1 MDCGRMRRVAND
13 WGKVLARVAIL
24 GISTQILLGIFWM
37 LMNFTAYQEF
47 GENRFLQR
55 VQESLICDEYTGILY
70 PLIMRM
76 FSGMSAVLPVPAHCL
91 LYGLQILVATGA
103 AYYFLM
109 GFSVVRKK
117 AWFVKLWLTLALLTF
132 PAAAQ
137 CHLAVLPISLVSS
150 LFLASA
156 GVLLR
161 AWQGEEEQGVKTQ
174 EETAKRFCWNRPA
187 MRLVWFGL
195 LWLLETLLMPEYY
208 LFGAVLVLLYVGR
221 TFSKSF
227 YVVVIAAV
235 FLSVIPVLSSLTIQE
250 GAYGRMRNT
259 LEAAALRRFA
269 WEHLADDYPDWPRE
283 LQEALSQEDIAKM
296 SAHPAQI
303 PWVLGHAVDAPLGK
317 EKAREIYGSLAKT
330 VGKHRWQENAKE
342 ILGDTIAYTFAPAA
356 QLFFLTG
363 KGQDTYTGMNYEI
376 MRAKTPRLTSVFVKY
391 GGGCLVGSLLL
402 GAVLA
407 VFAFFEK
414 DQRSKKIW
422 LRESLCFFVPFF
434 MMILYY
440 VFRAGG
446 SMDEKNILP
455 VTAAW
460 TTCCLLVI
468 CKTLDEKKQKEERG
482 E

>member
-1 MDCGRMRRVAND
+1 MEQGGMRKAVND
-13 WGKVLARVAIL
+13 WGKLLARVAIL

-47 GENRFLQR
+47 GESRFLQK

-70 PLIMRM
+70 PLLMRM
-76 FSGMSAVLPVPAHCL
+76 FSGMGAVLPVPAHCL
-91 LYGLQILVATGA
+91 LYGLQILVAAGA
-103 AYYFLM
+103 AYYFLL

-117 AWFVKLWLTLALLTF
+117 AWLEKLWLTLALLTF
-132 PAAAQ
+132 PTAAQ
-137 CHLAVLPISLVSS
+137 CHLAVLPISLASS

-161 AWQGEEEQGVKTQ
+161 AWQGEEEGAKTQ
-174 EETAKRFCWNRPA
+174 EGTERRFCWNRPA
-187 MRLVWFGL
+187 ARLAWFGL

-221 TFSKSF
+221 MFSKSF

-235 FLSVIPVLSSLTIQE
+235 FLSVIPLISSLTVQE

-283 LQEALSQEDIAKM
+283 LQEALSQEDITKM

-303 PWVLGHAVDAPLGK
+303 PWVLGNVVDAPLGK
-317 EKAREIYGSLAKT
+317 EKAREIYGRLAKT
-330 VGKHRWQENAKE
+330 VGKHRWQENTKE
-342 ILGDTIAYTFAPAA
+342 ILGDTIAYTLAPAA
-356 QLFFLTG
+356 QLFFLAG

-391 GGGCLVGSLLL
+391 GDGCLVGSLFL

-407 VFAFFEK
+407 FFAFFEE

-422 LRESLCFFVPFF
+422 LRKGLCCIAPLLV
-434 MMILYY
+434 MILFY

-446 SMDEKNILP
+446 SMDEKNVLP

-460 TTCCLLVI
+460 ILCCLLVI
-468 CKTLDEKKQKEERG
+468 CKTLEEEKQKGERG